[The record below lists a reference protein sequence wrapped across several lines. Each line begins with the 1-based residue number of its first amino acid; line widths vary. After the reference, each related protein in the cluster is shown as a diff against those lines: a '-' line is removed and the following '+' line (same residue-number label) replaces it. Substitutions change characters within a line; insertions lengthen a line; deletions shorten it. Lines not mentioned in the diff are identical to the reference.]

1 MADADRGRGVLT
13 PADRRF
19 LEGDVTLGSEQSRY
33 DARYRIRQR
42 TRNALLD
49 FPILFEQLADRD
61 REQVFDVE
69 HDDLADAV
77 ADAVAF
83 CYLGAAALEADPE
96 QVVAAG
102 VRRAE
107 QRLRGPDCPPLDVD
121 VEVAAADEDHLA
133 RVGDCIAD
141 GQVHELTERDLRTFA
156 RALGERDDADLDS
169 LFGDDE

>member
-19 LEGDVTLGSEQSRY
+19 LGGDVTLGSEQSRY

-49 FPILFEQLADRD
+49 FPILFGQLAARD
-61 REQVFDVE
+61 REQVFDPE
-69 HDDLADAV
+69 REELTDAV

-83 CYLGAAALEADPE
+83 CYLGAAALDADPG
-96 QVVAAG
+96 QVIAAG

-107 QRLRGPDCPPLDVD
+107 QRLRGPDCPPL
-121 VEVAAADEDHLA
+121 
-133 RVGDCIAD
+133 VGDTSLDC
-141 GQVHELTERDLRTFA
+141 GCELRGKRSQYRFVVM
-156 RALGERDDADLDS
+156 
-169 LFGDDE
+169 